1 MIAIVRCAFRG
12 HRYEARMSIDFR
24 RLAVAAAGFSTFL
37 HLYAPQALL
46 PELAREFGVGAAQ
59 ISAMITASTLAIALT
74 APFTG
79 AVADVVGRKR
89 LITTAMFAVT
99 VPVLMATIATAPG
112 TVIFWRF
119 IEGLLLPPIFTVVL
133 AYVGDE
139 WPPAEVAG
147 VAGLYVSASSV
158 GGFCGRLL
166 PGIVGDLAG
175 WRYAFVA
182 IAAIGLAGAIL
193 VAAKLPTEK
202 RFVRSQ
208 GFLASGRQMLRHLGN
223 LQLMATCA
231 VGFGVLFNFIAIFT
245 YVSFRLAAP
254 PYNFTAS
261 LLGAVFFTYLVG
273 AAATPWTG
281 WAVMRY
287 GRRGLMI
294 GVLSAWL
301 AGLALLLAPQLAL
314 ILIGLSLCA
323 GCGMLCQATSTGYV
337 TASVHEGRSSA
348 IGLYVSSFYIG
359 GSVGGLAAGLLW
371 NQVGWWAVVAL
382 CAAMIAVMGLIVMLV
397 WSAKPAPANGRSDNA
412 IIHPL
417 PAGDEPGQ
425 AAASPGFSSRSNW
438 HWRG

>member
-1 MIAIVRCAFRG
+1 
-12 HRYEARMSIDFR
+12 MSIDFR
-24 RLAVAAAGFSTFL
+24 RVAVAAAGFSTFL

-46 PELAREFGVGAAQ
+46 PELAREFDIGAAQ

-79 AVADVVGRKR
+79 AVADVLGRKR

-99 VPVLMATIATAPG
+99 VPVLMAATATAPG
-112 TVIFWRF
+112 TLVFWRF

-158 GGFCGRLL
+158 GGFCGRLV
-166 PGIVGDLAG
+166 PGIIGDVAG

-182 IAAIGLAGAIL
+182 IAALGLAGAVL
-193 VAAKLPTEK
+193 VATKLPREK
-202 RFVRSQ
+202 RFVRSE
-208 GFLASGRQMLRHLGN
+208 GFVASGRQMLRHLGN

-273 AAATPWTG
+273 AVATPWTG
-281 WAVMRY
+281 RAVMRY
-287 GRRGLMI
+287 GRRTLMI
-294 GVLSAWL
+294 GVISAWL
-301 AGLALLLAPQLAL
+301 VGLALLLASPLAL
-314 ILIGLSLCA
+314 ILIGLSVCA

-359 GSVGGLAAGLLW
+359 GSVGGLAAGVLW
-371 NQVGWWAVVAL
+371 SEAGWWGVVAL
-382 CAAMIAVMGLIVMLV
+382 SATTVAMMGLIVAFV
-397 WSAKPAPANGRSDNA
+397 WSAKPVTGERPVR
-412 IIHPL
+412 
-417 PAGDEPGQ
+417 
-425 AAASPGFSSRSNW
+425 
-438 HWRG
+438 

>member
-1 MIAIVRCAFRG
+1 
-12 HRYEARMSIDFR
+12 MSIDFR

-59 ISAMITASTLAIALT
+59 ISAMITASTLAIAIT

-79 AVADVVGRKR
+79 AVADVLGRKR
-89 LITTAMFAVT
+89 LITAAMFAVT
-99 VPVLMATIATAPG
+99 LPVLMATIATAPG
-112 TVIFWRF
+112 TLIFWRF

-147 VAGLYVSASSV
+147 VAGLYVSASSL
-158 GGFCGRLL
+158 GGFCGRLV
-166 PGIVGDLAG
+166 PGIIGDVAG
-175 WRYAFVA
+175 WRYAFLA
-182 IAAIGLAGAIL
+182 IAAIGLAGATL
-193 VAAKLPTEK
+193 VAAKLPREK
-202 RFVRSQ
+202 RFVRSE
-208 GFLASGRQMLRHLGN
+208 GFLASGRQMLHHLRN

-273 AAATPWTG
+273 AVATPWTG
-281 WAVMRY
+281 RAVMRY
-287 GRRGLMI
+287 GRRTLMI
-294 GVLSAWL
+294 AVISAWL
-301 AGLALLLAPQLAL
+301 VGLALLLAPPLAL
-314 ILIGLSLCA
+314 ILIGLSVCA

-337 TASVHEGRSSA
+337 TASAHEGRSSA

-371 NQVGWWAVVAL
+371 SEAGWWGVVAL
-382 CAAMIAVMGLIVMLV
+382 SAITVAVMGLIVTFV
-397 WSAKPAPANGRSDNA
+397 WSVKPGPANGRFDKANN
-412 IIHPL
+412 HL
-417 PAGDEPGQ
+417 LRAGDEPHAEQ
-425 AAASPGFSSRSNW
+425 ANDIRQPAASPGLSSRSS
-438 HWRG
+438 RR

>member
-1 MIAIVRCAFRG
+1 MA
-12 HRYEARMSIDFR
+12 IDFR

-46 PELAREFGVGAAQ
+46 PELAREFGVSAAQ

-79 AVADVVGRKR
+79 AAADVLGRKL

-99 VPVLMATIATAPG
+99 VPVLMETVATAPG
-112 TVIFWRF
+112 SLIFWRF

-139 WPPAEVAG
+139 WPPAEVVG
-147 VAGLYVSASSV
+147 VAGIYVSASSL
-158 GGFCGRLL
+158 GGFCGRLV
-166 PGIVGDLAG
+166 PGIIGDVAG
-175 WRYAFVA
+175 WRYAFLA

-193 VAAKLPTEK
+193 VAAKLPREK
-202 RFVRSQ
+202 RFVRSD

-223 LQLMATCA
+223 PQLVATCV

-254 PYNFTAS
+254 PYNFTPS
-261 LLGAVFFTYLVG
+261 LLGAVFLTYLVG

-281 WAVMRY
+281 RVVMRY
-287 GRRGLMI
+287 GRRALMI
-294 GVLSAWL
+294 GVIAVWL
-301 AGLALLLAPQLAL
+301 AGLALLLASPLAL

-337 TASVHEGRSSA
+337 TASANEGRSSA

-359 GSVGGLAAGLLW
+359 GSVGGVAAGALW
-371 NQVGWWAVVAL
+371 SAAGWWGVVALSAAVVA
-382 CAAMIAVMGLIVMLV
+382 MMGLIVILV
-397 WSAKPAPANGRSDNA
+397 WSAKPGR
-412 IIHPL
+412 
-417 PAGDEPGQ
+417 
-425 AAASPGFSSRSNW
+425 R
-438 HWRG
+438 

>member
-1 MIAIVRCAFRG
+1 
-12 HRYEARMSIDFR
+12 MSIDFR

-46 PELAREFGVGAAQ
+46 PELAREFGVGAQQ

-79 AVADVVGRKR
+79 AVADVLGRKR
-89 LITTAMFAVT
+89 LITAALFGVT

-112 TVIFWRF
+112 TLIFWRF

-147 VAGLYVSASSV
+147 VAGLYVSASSL
-158 GGFCGRLL
+158 GGFCGRLV
-166 PGIVGDLAG
+166 PGIIGDVAG
-175 WRYAFVA
+175 WRYAFLA

-202 RFVRSQ
+202 RFVRSE
-208 GFLASGRQMLRHLGN
+208 GFVASGRQMLRHLRN

-273 AAATPWTG
+273 AVATPWTG
-281 WAVMRY
+281 RAVMRY
-287 GRRGLMI
+287 GRRTLMI
-294 GVLSAWL
+294 GVISAWL
-301 AGLALLLAPQLAL
+301 VGLALLLAPPLAL
-314 ILIGLSLCA
+314 VLIGLSVCA

-337 TASVHEGRSSA
+337 TASAHEGRSSA

-359 GSVGGLAAGLLW
+359 GSVGGLAAGVLW
-371 NQVGWWAVVAL
+371 SEAGWWAVVAL
-382 CAAMIAVMGLIVMLV
+382 SATTVAMMGLIVAFV
-397 WSAKPAPANGRSDNA
+397 WSVKPLPANGRFDKASS
-412 IIHPL
+412 HPL
-417 PAGDEPGQ
+417 QAGDAPHAEQ
-425 AAASPGFSSRSNW
+425 ANDTPQHAAPGFSPRASRR
-438 HWRG
+438 WRSYF

>member
-1 MIAIVRCAFRG
+1 
-12 HRYEARMSIDFR
+12 MSIDFR

-79 AVADVVGRKR
+79 AVADVLGRKR

-99 VPVLMATIATAPG
+99 VPLLMAAIATAPG
-112 TVIFWRF
+112 TLIFWRF

-158 GGFCGRLL
+158 GGFCGRLI
-166 PGIVGDLAG
+166 PGIIGDVAG

-193 VAAKLPTEK
+193 VAAKLPREK
-202 RFVRSQ
+202 RFVRSE
-208 GFLASGRQMLRHLGN
+208 GFAASGRQMLRHLGN

-231 VGFGVLFNFIAIFT
+231 VGFGVLFNFVAIFT

-261 LLGAVFFTYLVG
+261 LLGAVFFTYLAG
-273 AAATPWTG
+273 AIATPWTG
-281 WAVMRY
+281 RAVMRY
-287 GRRGLMI
+287 GRRTLMI
-294 GVLSAWL
+294 GVISAWL
-301 AGLALLLAPQLAL
+301 VGLALLLASPLAL
-314 ILIGLSLCA
+314 ILIGLSVCA

-337 TASVHEGRSSA
+337 TASAHEGRSSA

-359 GSVGGLAAGLLW
+359 GSVGGLAAGVLW
-371 NQVGWWAVVAL
+371 SEAGWWAVVAL
-382 CAAMIAVMGLIVMLV
+382 SATTVAIMGLVVTFV
-397 WSAKPAPANGRSDNA
+397 WSAKPVPPNGRFDKAN
-412 IIHPL
+412 IRPL
-417 PAGDEPGQ
+417 RAGGEPH
-425 AAASPGFSSRSNW
+425 AR
-438 HWRG
+438 

>member
-1 MIAIVRCAFRG
+1 MA
-12 HRYEARMSIDFR
+12 IDFR

-46 PELAREFGVGAAQ
+46 PELAREFGVSAAQ

-79 AVADVVGRKR
+79 AAADVLGRKL

-99 VPVLMATIATAPG
+99 APVLMETVATTPG
-112 TVIFWRF
+112 TLIFWRF

-139 WPPAEVAG
+139 WPPAEVVG
-147 VAGLYVSASSV
+147 VAGLYVSASSL
-158 GGFCGRLL
+158 GGFCGRLV
-166 PGIVGDLAG
+166 PGIVSDIAG
-175 WRYAFVA
+175 WHYAFLAVA
-182 IAAIGLAGAIL
+182 TIGLTGAIV
-193 VAAKLPTEK
+193 VAAKLPREK
-202 RFVRSQ
+202 RFVRSE

-254 PYNFTAS
+254 PYNFTPS

-273 AAATPWTG
+273 AVATPWTG
-281 WAVMRY
+281 RVVMRY
-287 GRRGLMI
+287 GRRTLMI
-294 GVLSAWL
+294 GVIAVWL
-301 AGLALLLAPQLAL
+301 VGLALLLASPLTL
-314 ILIGLSLCA
+314 ILIGLSVCA

-337 TASVHEGRSSA
+337 TASASEGRSSA

-359 GSVGGLAAGLLW
+359 GSVGGVAAGALW
-371 NQVGWWAVVAL
+371 SMAGWWGVVAL
-382 CAAMIAVMGLIVMLV
+382 SAAVVVMMGMIVILV
-397 WSAKPAPANGRSDNA
+397 WSAKPVR
-412 IIHPL
+412 
-417 PAGDEPGQ
+417 
-425 AAASPGFSSRSNW
+425 R
-438 HWRG
+438 